1 MSEGFIFNI
10 QKFSIHDGPGI
21 RTTIFFKGCPLNCQ
35 WCHNPES
42 ISSKIDI
49 MYDRTKCT
57 LCNACV
63 EACMNKAIS
72 IMNNSVITDKSKC
85 NGDRNCELYCINEAR
100 EIIGKNYTKDKLIND
115 ILKDKIFFE
124 ESKGGV
130 TFSGGEALL
139 QIEFLN
145 ECLIALKAEKIN
157 TAIDTCGYIKD
168 DHIKRI
174 INYTDLFLYD
184 LKMIDDLKHIKYTG
198 KSNRLIL
205 DNFDK
210 LSKLN
215 KRIIVRVPIIEGIN
229 AEDNDI
235 KLLAKFLINKNF
247 EEIHLLPYHDIA
259 KHKHKK
265 LLSNYDTQMSIPSN
279 KRMEEIKKI
288 LEEYGYQVNIGG

>member
-63 EACMNKAIS
+63 EACMNNAVS
-72 IMNNSVITDKSKC
+72 IVNKSVITDKSKC
-85 NGDRNCELYCINEAR
+85 HGDRNCELYCINEAR

-139 QIEFLN
+139 QIEFLK

-157 TAIDTCGYIKD
+157 TAIETCGYIKY
-168 DHIKRI
+168 DHIKKI

-184 LKMIDDLKHIKYTG
+184 LKMIDDVKHLKYTG
-198 KSNRLIL
+198 KSNKLIL

-215 KRIIVRVPIIEGIN
+215 KRIIVRVPIIEGVN
-229 AEDNDI
+229 TEDNDI
-235 KLLAKFLINKNF
+235 KLLANFLIDKNF

-259 KHKHKK
+259 KHKYKK
-265 LLSNYDTQMSIPSN
+265 LLCDYDTQMSVPSS